1 MLLLVKISVFLDRL
15 ITRVGKLAAW
25 TALLLI
31 AVIVWDVVTRR
42 FLVLGSTRLQEFEWH
57 IHTVLFLFCLGFAYV
72 KDAHVR
78 IELVRERLSQRKQW
92 WIELFGVLLFLIPYC
107 AIVLYFGFDWWH
119 RSWIL
124 NESSDSATGL
134 PFRWIIKMALP
145 LGFIFLLLS
154 GVTVLLRKIV
164 ELFGPPDLREFVA
177 DAEQLEIE
185 HLDEVKL
192 DPPPER

>member
-164 ELFGPPDLREFVA
+164 ELFGPPELREFVA
-177 DAEQLEIE
+177 EGEQLEIE

>member
-57 IHTVLFLFCLGFAYV
+57 IHAVLFLFCLGFAYV

-92 WIELFGVLLFLIPYC
+92 WIELFGILLFLIPYC
-107 AIVLYFGFDWWH
+107 TIVLYFGFDWWH

-124 NESSDSATGL
+124 NEASDSATGL

-164 ELFGPPDLREFVA
+164 ELFGPPGLREFVA
-177 DAEQLEIE
+177 EGEQLEIE

>member
-1 MLLLVKISVFLDRL
+1 MVLLVKISVFLDRL

-25 TALLLI
+25 TSLLLI
-31 AVIVWDVVTRR
+31 AVIMLDVITRR

-57 IHTVLFLFCLGFAYV
+57 IHAVLFSFCLGFAYV

-92 WIELFGVLLFLIPYC
+92 WIELFGILLFLIPYC

-119 RSWIL
+119 RSWIV
-124 NESSDSATGL
+124 NEASDSATGL

-164 ELFGPPDLREFVA
+164 ELFGPPGLREFVA
-177 DAEQLEIE
+177 EGEQLEIE
-185 HLDEVKL
+185 HLDEVKR

>member
-1 MLLLVKISVFLDRL
+1 MVLLVKISVFLDRL

-25 TALLLI
+25 TSLPLI
-31 AVIVWDVVTRR
+31 AVIMLDVITRR

-57 IHTVLFLFCLGFAYV
+57 IHAVLFSFCLGFAYV

-92 WIELFGVLLFLIPYC
+92 WIELFGILLFLIPYC

-119 RSWIL
+119 RSWIV
-124 NESSDSATGL
+124 NEASDSATGL
-134 PFRWIIKMALP
+134 PFRWVIKMALP

-164 ELFGPPDLREFVA
+164 ELFGPPGLREFVA
-177 DAEQLEIE
+177 EGEQLEIE
-185 HLDEVKL
+185 HLDEVKR

>member
-1 MLLLVKISVFLDRL
+1 MVLLVKISIFLDRL

-25 TALLLI
+25 TSLLLI
-31 AVIVWDVVTRR
+31 AVIILDVVTRR

-57 IHTVLFLFCLGFAYV
+57 IHAVLFSFCLGFAYV

-92 WIELFGVLLFLIPYC
+92 WIELFGILLFLIPYC

-119 RSWIL
+119 RSWIV
-124 NESSDSATGL
+124 NEASDSATGL

-164 ELFGPPDLREFVA
+164 ELFGPPGLREFVA
-177 DAEQLEIE
+177 EGEQLEIE
-185 HLDEVKL
+185 HLDEVKR

>member
-57 IHTVLFLFCLGFAYV
+57 IHAVLFSFCLGFAYV

-92 WIELFGVLLFLIPYC
+92 WIELFGILLFLIPYC

-119 RSWIL
+119 RSWIV
-124 NESSDSATGL
+124 NEASDSATGL

-164 ELFGPPDLREFVA
+164 ELFGPPGLREFVA
-177 DAEQLEIE
+177 EGEQLEIE

>member
-1 MLLLVKISVFLDRL
+1 MVLLVKISVFLDRL

-25 TALLLI
+25 TSLLLI
-31 AVIVWDVVTRR
+31 AVIILDVVTRR

-57 IHTVLFLFCLGFAYV
+57 IHAVLFSFCLGFAYV

-92 WIELFGVLLFLIPYC
+92 WIELFGILLFLIPYC

-119 RSWIL
+119 RSWIV
-124 NESSDSATGL
+124 NEASDSATGL

-164 ELFGPPDLREFVA
+164 ELFGPPGLREFVA
-177 DAEQLEIE
+177 EGEQLEIE
-185 HLDEVKL
+185 HLDEVKR